1 MPDNEF
7 ITKVEFA
14 PVFIFWEESALEQ
27 IEVDVV
33 KSLRTIEEL
42 KVNLLQAQ
50 WLFQHGTVSGA
61 ENEMVQGLADMVAL
75 SYLVSKRLGFDFSR
89 LDRTLIKRLEE
100 WRAQDMA
107 GLESQ
112 WGDLSLLYSYLAPED

>member
-1 MPDNEF
+1 M
-7 ITKVEFA
+7 
-14 PVFIFWEESALEQ
+14 
-27 IEVDVV
+27 EVDVV

>member
-1 MPDNEF
+1 M
-7 ITKVEFA
+7 
-14 PVFIFWEESALEQ
+14 
-27 IEVDVV
+27 EVDVV
-33 KSLRTIEEL
+33 KGLRTIEEL

>member
-1 MPDNEF
+1 M
-7 ITKVEFA
+7 
-14 PVFIFWEESALEQ
+14 EQ

-33 KSLRTIEEL
+33 KSLKAIEEL

-61 ENEMVQGLADMVAL
+61 ESEMIQGLADLIAL
-75 SYLVSKRLGFDFSR
+75 SYLVNKRLGFDFSR

-100 WRAQDMA
+100 WRAEDMA

-112 WGDLSLLYSYLAPED
+112 WGDISLLYSYLAPED

>member
-1 MPDNEF
+1 M
-7 ITKVEFA
+7 
-14 PVFIFWEESALEQ
+14 EQ

-33 KSLRTIEEL
+33 KGLRTIEEL